1 MYKGAVHVIEM
12 KAPTEAIE
20 TNQVITPSP
29 ITIFHQ
35 RLRQAEPVYAMLMEL
50 KEKVCQYLRKGIV
63 VGEVDMYQRD
73 GRIQKETNTSS
84 IKDREPILPLGK
96 LRPDSTK

>member
-1 MYKGAVHVIEM
+1 MDKGAVHVIEM

-20 TNQVITPSP
+20 TNPVKTPSP

-35 RLRQAEPVYAMLMEL
+35 RLRQAEPVYIVLMEL

-63 VGEVDMYQRD
+63 VGEVDMYHRD

-84 IKDREPILPLGK
+84 IKEREPTLPRGK

>member
-1 MYKGAVHVIEM
+1 M
-12 KAPTEAIE
+12 KAPTEVIE
-20 TNQVITPSP
+20 TNPVITPSP

-35 RLRQAEPVYAMLMEL
+35 RLRQAEPVYAVLMEL
-50 KEKVCQYLRKGIV
+50 KEKVRQYLRKGTV
-63 VGEVDMYQRD
+63 LGEADMYQRD

-84 IKDREPILPLGK
+84 IKDREPTLPRGK